1 MTNNVVGSYVI
12 VNNPAQVQNFQRDG
26 FLIFL
31 APDKS
36 YQQHLSDPVH

>member
-1 MTNNVVGSYVI
+1 MKEYYLVCSYMI
-12 VNNPAQVQNFQRDG
+12 VDNPAQVQYFQRDG

-36 YQQHLSDPVH
+36 YQKH